1 MGAWWRGARRGA
13 RCRHAVFCPRRLGR
27 GRSRELRPCP
37 PTGCVAA
44 LAQGSR
50 SVGRVRGGSHPAV
63 RLSRARALGLAW
75 ASRLRR
81 ERRYLAGVRTD
92 PCTQTRT
99 HGGDRTRGGQV
110 GMLAAG
116 SHVRGALPAL
126 PGDGRLAWPRRALW
140 AAPQHPS
147 LRPGPSRRPSGR
159 SGQPRASPSTPGRWP
174 CPDRCPGLAQRVAP
188 GRPPPPR
195 GLRLAR
201 LGPRRRS
208 GAFEDIACD
217 EIFLRFRL

>member
-1 MGAWWRGARRGA
+1 MGAFEEGRIQLSVCPGPALWAWRGPRVSAGKGGTLQA
-13 RCRHAVFCPRRLGR
+13 FAPTPAHKHAHTVV
-27 GRSRELRPCP
+27 
-37 PTGCVAA
+37 TA
-44 LAQGSR
+44 
-50 SVGRVRGGSHPAV
+50 
-63 RLSRARALGLAW
+63 
-75 ASRLRR
+75 
-81 ERRYLAGVRTD
+81 
-92 PCTQTRT
+92 
-99 HGGDRTRGGQV
+99 HGGGQV
-110 GMLAAG
+110 GTLAAG